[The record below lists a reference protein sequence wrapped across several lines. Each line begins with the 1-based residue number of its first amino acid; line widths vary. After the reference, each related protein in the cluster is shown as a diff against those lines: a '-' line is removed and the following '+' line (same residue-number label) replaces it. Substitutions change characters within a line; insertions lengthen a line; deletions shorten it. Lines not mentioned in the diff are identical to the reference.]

1 MTKHKTIRKPARRVA
16 PAKPRKAAPSSDRT
30 ADAEADDEGD
40 EPAAEAGPKLVRL
53 NKYLA
58 DRGIASRRKCDELI
72 QAGKVSVDGE
82 PMSELGARIDP
93 NRQAVEIDGYVL
105 KPVGMRKRYYLLNK
119 PGGVVCTNEA
129 RETRPR
135 AVDLITDP
143 SKGRIYTVGR
153 LDEESKGLILLTNDG
168 EFANRIMHPR
178 YGIEK
183 TYTVRVHG
191 EINDETLD
199 KIRTGVHLSEG
210 RTAGAKIFVDRRTR
224 EYSLLTVLL
233 REGMNREIR
242 RVFAR
247 FGYKVIELRRT
258 RIGHLTPRGIKIGKW
273 RELTRSEVDDLVS
286 GRAAA
291 AAETDARSSHHT
303 RSRRPPTRDASS
315 RPRNAGG
322 RPAHTGGR
330 PAHAGGRPR
339 HEGGRPRD
347 GGARPPHAS
356 ARPQR
361 GGGRSRDS
369 GKPPRRAIGHPLDR
383 IAEPQY
389 EGAQSDRKGAPWRD
403 KSAQSRGA
411 KGRGA
416 PHGRRDRP
424 RAERSGTDRPRASAG
439 RPRSK
444 SGEHRPVRKTGRGR

>member
-1 MTKHKTIRKPARRVA
+1 MTKHKTIRKPARRDA
-16 PAKPRKAAPSSDRT
+16 HAKPRKVAPSSDRT
-30 ADAEADDEGD
+30 ADPEDDVESD
-40 EPAAEAGPKLVRL
+40 EPSAAAEPELVRL

-82 PMSELGARIDP
+82 PMSELGVRIDP
-93 NRQAVEIDGYVL
+93 NRQAVEIDGFVL

-143 SKGRIYTVGR
+143 RKGRIYTVGR

-191 EINDETLD
+191 EIDDETLD

-210 RTAGAKIFVDRRTR
+210 RTAGAKIFVDRRSR

-286 GRAAA
+286 GREAT
-291 AAETDARSSHHT
+291 AAETDARSSRHT
-303 RSRRPPTRDASS
+303 RSRRPPTRDTSARS
-315 RPRNAGG
+315 RNAGG
-322 RPAHTGGR
+322 RPSHTGGR
-330 PAHAGGRPR
+330 PAHAGKRPR
-339 HEGGRPRD
+339 HEGARPRD
-347 GGARPPHAS
+347 GGARPSHAS

-383 IAEPQY
+383 IAQPELADAY
-389 EGAQSDRKGAPWRD
+389 SRDAGARP
-403 KSAQSRGA
+403 RGA

-424 RAERSGTDRPRASAG
+424 HADRPVDQRPRSPAG
-439 RPRSK
+439 RSRSK